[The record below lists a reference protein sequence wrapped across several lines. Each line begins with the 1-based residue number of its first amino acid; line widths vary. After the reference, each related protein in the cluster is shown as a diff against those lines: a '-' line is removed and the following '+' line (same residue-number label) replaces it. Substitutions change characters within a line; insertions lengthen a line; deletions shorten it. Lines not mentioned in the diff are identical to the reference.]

1 MDELVTIPTISKIL
15 GCNQHMVGKLMDAE
29 LIQPLKFGN
38 CRKARRRAVDEF
50 MINYE
55 GFDLSDPFNVVPITQ
70 AAIEKELRKKIKEV
84 AV

>member
-50 MINYE
+50 MIKYE
-55 GFDLSDPFNVVPITQ
+55 GYDLSDPFNVVPITQ
-70 AAIEKELRKKIKEV
+70 EAIAKELSQRSKGV